1 MHGKIDP
8 VLPTLGQIGD
18 FLLHLF
24 QVKRLS
30 VSAIK
35 GYRSALASSLKF
47 STCKAKE
54 IGSDPRLSAMV
65 AFFERERP
73 VPRCV
78 TPKWNL
84 TCVLWSLTKPP
95 YEPMAAASLMN
106 WTVKTAF
113 LLAFATAKRSS
124 EIHALS
130 CATDYMLL
138 TKGSVTFH
146 YMPGFFPKT
155 EVHFQVP
162 EPIVIPALPVPPSD
176 SIVNRSLC
184 PVRAVKNY
192 MSITREFRNN
202 RSRFFIPV
210 KGSQDVARATVARWI
225 AIAVSRAYARL
236 SSIDLKSYGISAHEV
251 RALSTSWAFHNRSP
265 LSSLMEA
272 AAWKSHDTFSRFY
285 LRSMTAQ
292 SGDLLKLGPVVAA
305 GRIIQ

>member
-8 VLPTLGQIGD
+8 VQPTLGQIGD

-47 STCKAKE
+47 SRCKAKE

-84 TCVLWSLTKPP
+84 TCLLWSHEAAIN
-95 YEPMAAASLMN
+95 YEPMGEASLMN

-130 CATDYMLL
+130 CASDYMLL
-138 TKGSVTFH
+138 AKESVTFH
-146 YMPGFFPKT
+146 FMPGFYPKT
-155 EVHFQVP
+155 QIHYQVP
-162 EPIVIPALPVPPSD
+162 EPIVIPALPVPTSD
-176 SIVNRSLC
+176 SVVNISLC
-184 PVRAVKNY
+184 PVGAVRHY
-192 MSITREFRNN
+192 IRITKELRNG

-210 KGSQDVARATVARWI
+210 QG
-225 AIAVSRAYARL
+225 
-236 SSIDLKSYGISAHEV
+236 
-251 RALSTSWAFHNRSP
+251 
-265 LSSLMEA
+265 
-272 AAWKSHDTFSRFY
+272 
-285 LRSMTAQ
+285 Q
-292 SGDLLKLGPVVAA
+292 SGC
-305 GRIIQ
+305 R